1 MSPGAVSEAD
11 ASDFRPAVLTRSLL
25 ARAAIPRKGVVDSA
39 SATQHKGA
47 FPLVSLEP
55 HLRETLFWNSFLL
68 DGGVRSA

>member
-55 HLRETLFWNSFLL
+55 HH
-68 DGGVRSA
+68 